1 MFDPLGYASTNTA
14 PAVSSEP
21 SMQADFT
28 REIQNPGEGRIG
40 DGRFLAGD
48 RPQSPGSG
56 SKRDGHMADPSLK

>member
-28 REIQNPGEGRIG
+28 REIQNPGQGRIG
-40 DGRFLAGD
+40 DGRFLAIGRN
-48 RPQSPGSG
+48 RPAAARKGTVIWRIP
-56 SKRDGHMADPSLK
+56 A